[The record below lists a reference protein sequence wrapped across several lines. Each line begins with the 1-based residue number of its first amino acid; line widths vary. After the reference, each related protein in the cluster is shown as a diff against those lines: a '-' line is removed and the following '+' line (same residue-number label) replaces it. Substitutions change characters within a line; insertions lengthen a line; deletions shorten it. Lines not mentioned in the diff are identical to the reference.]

1 MRIDFSRL
9 RARLTQL
16 AAPRPGKRPWA
27 VADLQP
33 RRMTA
38 VLVAPGSA
46 GQRPSVHQAAT
57 VDFEGETPTPD
68 ALAGLAHDLRAG
80 GQRWALLL
88 PREDYRVSVM
98 AEPEVP
104 QAELAQSLRWQ
115 LATTLDFPV
124 DDAAID
130 FMRIPASG
138 QEQEQEHGPDIYV
151 VAARGL
157 TVHAQADLF
166 RHARLGL
173 RVIDIRETAQRNIAT
188 LLERPGELLAMVAF
202 GESDVQITFNWR
214 QELIMDRLI
223 AEHMHSGDTPERRA
237 AACERIRLQLQRSLE
252 AVRSSHPFIPSARI
266 VVAGAPDDFIEQLK
280 SVVFDPVEA
289 LVPEVLFDLSRVPQ
303 LKDARVFMQ
312 HFHALGVAL
321 REREGGA

>member
-1 MRIDFSRL
+1 MRIDFARL
-9 RARLTQL
+9 RALLKPL
-16 AAPRPGKRPWA
+16 AASRPGRRPWA

-38 VLVAPGSA
+38 VLVAPGNH
-46 GQRPSVHQAAT
+46 GQRPTVYQAAA
-57 VDFEGETPTPD
+57 VEFEGEAPTSD
-68 ALAGLAHDLRAG
+68 VLAGLAHDLRAG
-80 GQRWALLL
+80 KQRWALLL

-104 QAELAQSLRWQ
+104 PAELAQSLRWQ

-130 FMRIPASG
+130 FMKIPVAG
-138 QEQEQEHGPDIYV
+138 NEQEHTPDIYV
-151 VAARGL
+151 VAARGVS
-157 TVHAQADLF
+157 VHAQADLF
-166 RHARLGL
+166 RHARLEL

-202 GESDVQITFNWR
+202 GESDVQITFNWQ

-223 AEHMHSGDTPERRA
+223 AEHVHSGDTPERRVA
-237 AACERIRLQLQRSLE
+237 AGERIRLQLQRSLE
-252 AVRSSHPFIPSARI
+252 AVRSSYPFIPSARI
-266 VVAGAPDDFIEQLK
+266 VVAGGPDDFIEQLK
-280 SVVFDPVEA
+280 NVVFDPVEA
-289 LVPEVLFDLSRVPQ
+289 LVPEALFDLSRVPQ
-303 LKDARVFMQ
+303 LKDTQVFMQ

>member
-9 RARLTQL
+9 RARLKQL

-38 VLVAPGSA
+38 VLVEPGNH
-46 GQRPSVHQAAT
+46 GQRPTVHQAAAIE
-57 VDFEGETPTPD
+57 FEGEAPASD
-68 ALAGLAHDLRAG
+68 VLAGLAHDLRAG
-80 GQRWALLL
+80 KQRWALLL

-104 QAELAQSLRWQ
+104 PAELAQSLRWQ

-130 FMRIPASG
+130 FMKIPASG
-138 QEQEQEHGPDIYV
+138 TAQEHMPDIYV

-157 TVHAQADLF
+157 TVHGQADLF
-166 RHARLGL
+166 RQARLGL
-173 RVIDIRETAQRNIAT
+173 RVIDIRETAQRNIAA
-188 LLERPGELLAMVAF
+188 LLEHPGELLAMVAF
-202 GESDVQITFNWR
+202 GESDVQITFNWQ

-223 AEHMHSGDTPERRA
+223 AEHVHPGDTPERRA
-237 AACERIRLQLQRSLE
+237 AACERIQLQLQRSLD
-252 AVRSSHPFIPSARI
+252 AVRSSYPLIPSARI
-266 VVAGAPDDFIEQLK
+266 VAAGAPDDFIGQLK
-280 SVVFDPVEA
+280 SVVSDPVEV
-289 LVPEVLFDLSRVPQ
+289 LVPEALFDLARVPQ
-303 LKDARVFMQ
+303 LKDTQVFMQ
-312 HFHALGVAL
+312 YFHALGVAL